1 MLSNQF
7 IFYYTEE
14 RSFMP
19 YINFSEDDLY
29 RANNADLV
37 SYLVGCGNH
46 VKRVGSTYQ
55 YIYTDGSGTHDSV
68 TIHGGK
74 WYDQK
79 NQCGGYAVK
88 FLQEFL
94 GFSFQDSVLELLG
107 GYCSAQTV
115 KPISRELS
123 APIMKPFELP
133 EPNSDMRRVFA
144 YLTKQRFIDPQI
156 ISHFA
161 HEHKIYEDGKYHNAV
176 FVGMDENGAPK
187 QASLRSTISFGKTFR
202 LTVAGSDTNYSFSH
216 FGSDEKLFVFEAP
229 IDMLSFITLYQKDW
243 KDHSY
248 IAMNGIYESAVLKA
262 LESHADLQSVYL
274 CTDNDTGG
282 IEAAERLRDI
292 LHEHGYTNIYRIA
305 PQQKDWNDSLKQL
318 HGAEYLPAVPHERK
332 ELYLQSISELN
343 EIKINTNRIAN
354 DLIAAYNS
362 ADRKRLAEFSVAA
375 SEYFLKIA
383 GEEFPLEQ
391 MKNRL
396 TNEYKAY
403 QDKGTAATK
412 LGKLQN
418 AMTAGLEQLRKP
430 SQTAAELKI
439 TARKLYDIANHALR
453 LSTEETLVQRTKQK
467 EMPEEV
473 PSDEPLMSMSG

>member
-1 MLSNQF
+1 
-7 IFYYTEE
+7 
-14 RSFMP
+14 MP

-37 SYLVGCGNH
+37 SYLGGCGGH
-46 VKRVGSTYQ
+46 VKKVGSTYQ

-74 WYDQK
+74 WYDHK
-79 NQCGGYAVK
+79 NQRGGYAVK

-94 GFSFQDSVLELLG
+94 GFSFQDSVIELLDG
-107 GYCSAQTV
+107 HCTSQTQNRV
-115 KPISRELS
+115 YREPPKPVV
-123 APIMKPFELP
+123 KPFELP

-144 YLTKQRFIDPQI
+144 YLTKQRFISPDI

-176 FVGMDENGAPK
+176 FVGMDENGVPK
-187 QASLRSTISFGKTFR
+187 QASVRSTLSFGKTFR
-202 LTVAGSDTNYSFSH
+202 ITVANSNTQYSFSH
-216 FGSDEKLFVFEAP
+216 FGNGEKLFVFEAP

-243 KDHSY
+243 EDHSY
-248 IAMNGIYESAVLKA
+248 IAMNGVYESAVLKA
-262 LESHADLQSVYL
+262 LENHSDLRSVYL
-274 CTDNDTGG
+274 CTDSDEGG
-282 IEAAERLRDI
+282 IDAAERLRDI
-292 LHEHGYTNIYRIA
+292 LYEHGYEEIFRIA
-305 PQQKDWNDSLKQL
+305 PQLKDWNESLKQL
-318 HGAEYLPAVPHERK
+318 HGAEFLPAVPHERK
-332 ELYLQSISELN
+332 ELYLQSVTDLN
-343 EIKINTNRIAN
+343 EMVINPNRIAA
-354 DLIAAYNS
+354 DIITIYNS
-362 ADRKRLAEFSVAA
+362 ADRIRLAEFSVAA
-375 SEYFLKIA
+375 SEHFLKIA
-383 GEEFPLEQ
+383 GEEFPLNL

-412 LGKLQN
+412 LCKLQS

-453 LSTEETLVQRTKQK
+453 LATEETLAQRAEQK
-467 EMPEEV
+467 ETPEET
-473 PSDEPLMSMSG
+473 PSDEPLMSMSV

>member
-1 MLSNQF
+1 
-7 IFYYTEE
+7 
-14 RSFMP
+14 MP

-37 SYLVGCGNH
+37 SYLGGCGGH

-74 WYDQK
+74 WYDHK
-79 NQCGGYAVK
+79 NQRGGYAVK
-88 FLQEFL
+88 FLREFL
-94 GFSFQDSVLELLG
+94 GFSFQDAVVELLG
-107 GYCSAQTV
+107 GHCSAQTV
-115 KPISRELS
+115 CSPKAAPKPVV
-123 APIMKPFELP
+123 KPFELP
-133 EPNSDMRRVFA
+133 EANSDMRRVFA

-161 HEHKIYEDGKYHNAV
+161 HEHKIFEDSKYHNAV

-248 IAMNGIYESAVLKA
+248 IAMNGVYESAVLKV

-274 CTDNDTGG
+274 CTDNDEGG
-282 IEAAERLRDI
+282 IDAAERLRDI
-292 LHEHGYTNIYRIA
+292 LHEHGYTDIFRIA
-305 PQQKDWNDSLKQL
+305 PQLKDWNECLKQRY
-318 HGAEYLPAVPHERK
+318 GAEFLPAVPHERK
-332 ELYLQSISELN
+332 ELYLQNVAELN
-343 EIKINTNRIAN
+343 EMKINTNRITA
-354 DLIAAYNS
+354 DLISIYNS
-362 ADRKRLAEFSVAA
+362 ADRIRLAKFSVVA
-375 SEYFLKIA
+375 SEHFLKMA
-383 GEEFPLEQ
+383 GEDFPLEQ

-396 TNEYKAY
+396 TNEYRCY

-412 LGKLQN
+412 LGKLQG
-418 AMTAGLEQLRKP
+418 AITAGLEQLRKP

-439 TARKLYDIANHALR
+439 TARKLYDIADHALR
-453 LSTEETLVQRTKQK
+453 LSTEETLVQRAEQK
-467 EMPEEV
+467 ETSEEV
-473 PSDEPLMSMSG
+473 PSDESFQMSMSG

>member
-1 MLSNQF
+1 
-7 IFYYTEE
+7 
-14 RSFMP
+14 MP

-37 SYLVGCGNH
+37 SYLGGCGGH

-74 WYDQK
+74 WYDHK
-79 NQCGGYAVK
+79 NQRGGYAVK
-88 FLQEFL
+88 FLREFL
-94 GFSFQDSVLELLG
+94 GFSFQDAVVELLG
-107 GYCSAQTV
+107 GHCSAQTV
-115 KPISRELS
+115 CSPKAAPKPVV
-123 APIMKPFELP
+123 KPFELP
-133 EPNSDMRRVFA
+133 EANSDMRRVFA

-161 HEHKIYEDGKYHNAV
+161 HEHKIFEDSKYHNVV

-202 LTVAGSDTNYSFSH
+202 LTVASSDTNYSFSH
-216 FGSDEKLFVFEAP
+216 FGNDGKLFIFEAP

-248 IAMNGIYESAVLKA
+248 IAMNGVYESAVLKV

-274 CTDNDTGG
+274 CTDNDEGG
-282 IEAAERLRDI
+282 IDAAERLRDI
-292 LHEHGYTNIYRIA
+292 LHEHGYTDIFRIA
-305 PQQKDWNDSLKQL
+305 PQLKDWNECLKQRY
-318 HGAEYLPAVPHERK
+318 GAEFLPAVPHERK
-332 ELYLQSISELN
+332 ELYLQNVAELN
-343 EIKINTNRIAN
+343 EMKINTNRITA
-354 DLIAAYNS
+354 DLISIYNS
-362 ADRKRLAEFSVAA
+362 ADRIRLAKFSVVA
-375 SEYFLKIA
+375 SEHFLKMA
-383 GEEFPLEQ
+383 GEDFPLEQ

-396 TNEYKAY
+396 TNEYRCY

-412 LGKLQN
+412 LGKLQG
-418 AMTAGLEQLRKP
+418 AITAGLEQLRKP

-439 TARKLYDIANHALR
+439 TARKLYDIADHALR
-453 LSTEETLVQRTKQK
+453 LSTEETLVQRAEQK
-467 EMPEEV
+467 ETSEEV
-473 PSDEPLMSMSG
+473 PSDESFQMSMSG

>member
-1 MLSNQF
+1 
-7 IFYYTEE
+7 
-14 RSFMP
+14 MP

-37 SYLVGCGNH
+37 SYLGGCGGH

-74 WYDQK
+74 WYDHK
-79 NQCGGYAVK
+79 NQRGGYAVK

-94 GFSFQDSVLELLG
+94 NFSFQDAVVELLG
-107 GYCSAQTV
+107 GHCSAQTV
-115 KPISRELS
+115 SSPRA
-123 APIMKPFELP
+123 APEPVVKPFELP

-144 YLTKQRFIDPQI
+144 YMTKQRFIDPQI

-161 HEHKIYEDGKYHNAV
+161 HEHKIYEEKKYHNVV
-176 FVGMDENGAPK
+176 FVGTDENGTSK
-187 QASLRSTISFGKTFR
+187 QASVRSTISFGKTFR

-216 FGSDEKLFVFEAP
+216 FGNDEKLFVFEAP

-248 IAMNGIYESAVLKA
+248 IAMNGVYESAVLKA
-262 LESHADLQSVYL
+262 LESHSDLQSVYL

-292 LHEHGYTNIYRIA
+292 LAEKGYTDLYRIA
-305 PQQKDWNDSLKQL
+305 PQQKDWNESLKQL

-332 ELYLQSISELN
+332 ELYLQNVAELN
-343 EIKINTNRIAN
+343 DVKINPNRIAA

-362 ADRKRLAEFSVAA
+362 ADRIRLAEFSVAA
-375 SEYFLKIA
+375 SEHFLKIA
-383 GEEFPLEQ
+383 GEVFPLDK

-396 TNEYKAY
+396 AAEYKCY
-403 QDKGTAATK
+403 QDKGSISVK
-412 LGKLQN
+412 LGKLQG
-418 AMTAGLEQLRKP
+418 AITAGLEQLRKP

-439 TARKLYDIANHALR
+439 TARKLYDIADHALR
-453 LSTEETLVQRTKQK
+453 LSTEETLVQRAEQK
-467 EMPEEV
+467 ETSEEA
-473 PSDEPLMSMSG
+473 PSDEPFQMSMSG